1 MYDERSTV
9 TVGSISGR
17 TVQEFTKWFLEGLQV
32 AEEPAVDSSNTTEGV
47 KPQLGTYIGKGTTT
61 LTYDDLVNDVFT
73 KTKVY
78 FESFEPAYNLLNKE
92 FGPLIMK
99 LLLSSD
105 YRKIKNYDIFTSTSL
120 TPGTTIEMIGKY
132 PDGTPY
138 SRFVSLLKKNLLD
151 FTKTIDLCSVFAF
164 DKVLTAPKIIKAN
177 ELLRPYITKLIED
190 KIGSL
195 ASNKQVDGFEERRN
209 NLIIALDKVNFLVKY
224 GYDAQLESQDK
235 AMKAT
240 LSGYTSNLIYDE
252 YKTCIDYIKDN
263 TGKFYE
269 NIDNTID
276 YTNPT
281 ITSQILGSILSVL
294 LSSGG
299 MYSKET
305 LMKVFDADKTI
316 FDENTIEKLN
326 KKITSFIEDPK
337 DIKFKFKT
345 MKERK
350 NSNPISFNVTTTEE
364 ISDTGVKEQV
374 TNLNSKKVDSISGK
388 LNYYRNVP

>member
-1 MYDERSTV
+1 
-9 TVGSISGR
+9 
-17 TVQEFTKWFLEGLQV
+17 
-32 AEEPAVDSSNTTEGV
+32 
-47 KPQLGTYIGKGTTT
+47 
-61 LTYDDLVNDVFT
+61 
-73 KTKVY
+73 
-78 FESFEPAYNLLNKE
+78 
-92 FGPLIMK
+92 
-99 LLLSSD
+99 
-105 YRKIKNYDIFTSTSL
+105 
-120 TPGTTIEMIGKY
+120 
-132 PDGTPY
+132 
-138 SRFVSLLKKNLLD
+138 
-151 FTKTIDLCSVFAF
+151 VFAF

-190 KIGSL
+190 KISSL
-195 ASNKQVDGFEERRN
+195 SSNKQVDGFEERRN

-326 KKITSFIEDPK
+326 KKITSFVESPK
-337 DIKFKFKT
+337 DI
-345 MKERK
+345 
-350 NSNPISFNVTTTEE
+350 
-364 ISDTGVKEQV
+364 
-374 TNLNSKKVDSISGK
+374 
-388 LNYYRNVP
+388 